1 MVNSSYSLVTLE
13 CGLLRKHW
21 FINRFQ
27 IKQQIACQCLPNSCQ
42 KNSNNKNIHVVTAPD
57 NNSGNGINNFMT
69 LVILNLCFQIKF
81 SKMKKIC
88 HLKRSATALRSFQ
101 NQAIPFPMMKAVP
114 VTLAHTAVSK
124 LQLSIITFHIM
135 KCINSQPYVFG
146 LQFSWKQRRY

>member
-1 MVNSSYSLVTLE
+1 MGYSENIDSSTDSKLSSKLPASVCPTVV
-13 CGLLRKHW
+13 K
-21 FINRFQ
+21 
-27 IKQQIACQCLPNSCQ
+27 KIATTRIFMLSQHLITTQ
-42 KNSNNKNIHVVTAPD
+42 
-57 NNSGNGINNFMT
+57 GNYGINNFMT

-88 HLKRSATALRSFQ
+88 HLKRSATALRSFH

>member
-1 MVNSSYSLVTLE
+1 MGYSENIDSSTDSKLSS
-13 CGLLRKHW
+13 K
-21 FINRFQ
+21 
-27 IKQQIACQCLPNSCQ
+27 LPASVCPTVVK
-42 KNSNNKNIHVVTAPD
+42 KNSHNKNIHVVTAPD

-88 HLKRSATALRSFQ
+88 HLKRSATALRSFH